1 MESIVRT
8 ATNTG
13 GGVTCPFSDEGA
25 VATEGS
31 RLAKGVQLMPTDL
44 IEPRSDSKAK
54 AAENNL
60 CGKEKRRGG
69 EERGREGRG
78 GERERGRERERERGG
93 KKRREKEG
101 RREGRKD
108 PGEKGGRRFSCSLW
122 GLKAWA
128 AGGTCPL
135 PSDQP

>member
-1 MESIVRT
+1 MLVLDQALPMESIVRT

-25 VATEGS
+25 VATEGN

-60 CGKEKRRGG
+60 CGKEKRRFTWQIIQA
-69 EERGREGRG
+69 
-78 GERERGRERERERGG
+78 
-93 KKRREKEG
+93 
-101 RREGRKD
+101 D
-108 PGEKGGRRFSCSLW
+108 VVW
-122 GLKAWA
+122 GW
-128 AGGTCPL
+128 
-135 PSDQP
+135 